1 MIKLSS
7 IQWKMECKAWSNVKA
22 VLILWKMECKL
33 GLMLNLLLYSGR
45 WNVKL
50 GLMLK
55 LSSIQWKMECKKLGM
70 ECKAWANVKAIFYI
84 VEDGM

>member
-1 MIKLSS
+1 MLKLSS
-7 IQWKMECKAWSNVKA
+7 IQWKMEYKAWANAKA
-22 VLILWKMECKL
+22 IF
-33 GLMLNLLLYSGR
+33 LYSGR

-55 LSSIQWKMECKKLGM
+55 LSSIQWKI
-70 ECKAWANVKAIFYI
+70 ECKAWANAKDIFYI

>member
-1 MIKLSS
+1 MLKLSS
-7 IQWKMECKAWSNVKA
+7 IQWKMECKAWANGKA
-22 VLILWKMECKL
+22 IF
-33 GLMLNLLLYSGR
+33 LYSGR

-55 LSSIQWKMECKKLGM
+55 LSSIQWKMECKVWLMLKLSSIQWKM
-70 ECKAWANVKAIFYI
+70 ECKAWSNAKAIFYI

>member
-1 MIKLSS
+1 MLKLSS
-7 IQWKMECKAWSNVKA
+7 IQWKMECKAWSNSKA
-22 VLILWKMECKL
+22 Y
-33 GLMLNLLLYSGR
+33 LLYSGR

-55 LSSIQWKMECKKLGM
+55 LSSIQWKMECKAWANAKAIFNMWKM
-70 ECKAWANVKAIFYI
+70 ECKAWANDKAIFYI